1 MAATKALERYYC
13 FFLKH
18 KFGEILIF
26 NVVDDVKDR
35 RRLWNSLACDY
46 DVIWEVADYSP
57 ILHSVIEEVD
67 LDSGLQVV
75 DVAAGTGA
83 VGLEVASKVGHRGN
97 VTCVDYSKSMLE
109 RAVEKA
115 RLSGVSNVGFVLA
128 DAQNLPFVESC
139 FDLVTCCWGFS
150 FFPSPHAVAEEM
162 RRITKPNSKV
172 AVVEW
177 EKQPVNFWLDLR
189 MKAGIRDFEESE
201 LICIL
206 NSAGFRNVCTRKIQ
220 ISHRKPEVPPKS
232 IKKSQLYVLSIT
244 GLREEDGAW
253 FFKRISDE
261 YRQLPLEKKHWL
273 PILYVG
279 VKY

>member
-1 MAATKALERYYC
+1 LFC
-13 FFLKH
+13 LKH

-26 NVVDDVKDR
+26 DLVYDVKDR

-67 LDSGLQVV
+67 LDSGMQVV
-75 DVAAGTGA
+75 DVAAGTGI
-83 VGLEVASKVGHRGN
+83 VGLEVARKVSQRGS

-115 RLSGVSNVGFVLA
+115 RLSGMSNVGFVLA
-128 DAQNLPFVESC
+128 DVQNLPFIDSC
-139 FDLVTCCWGFS
+139 FDFLTCCWGFS
-150 FFPSPHAVAEEM
+150 FFPSPYAVAEEM
-162 RRITKPNSKV
+162 RRIAKPESKV

-177 EKQPVNFWLDLR
+177 EKPRLKFWLDLR
-189 MKAGIRDFEESE
+189 EKAGMRDFEESE
-201 LICIL
+201 LVDIL
-206 NSAGFRNVCTRKIQ
+206 KSAGLRNVRTRKIQ
-220 ISHRKPEVPPKS
+220 ISHRKPEVSPES

-253 FFKRISDE
+253 FFKKLSDE
-261 YRQLPLEKKHWL
+261 NCQLPSKKRHWL